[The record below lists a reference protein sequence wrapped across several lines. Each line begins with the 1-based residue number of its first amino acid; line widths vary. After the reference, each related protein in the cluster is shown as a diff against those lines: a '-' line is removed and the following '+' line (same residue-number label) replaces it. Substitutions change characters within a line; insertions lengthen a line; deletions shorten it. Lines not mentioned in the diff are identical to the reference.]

1 MWNRGRHGK
10 PGRPKG
16 EAAYKKTPIPPMG
29 REPKASAV
37 PPMFDAIFCILWPL
51 CMAGVRRSFGRS
63 LMCPLGSCLGR
74 SPGQALSV
82 WTPSLQTGGF
92 CLLLLLHGGIQKQ
105 YGTKGE
111 DCQEKKPHTGLKKR
125 GAAAGGHPGAS
136 RIRGLGGAVRAAG
149 TPAGGGAPPQRS
161 GPRPERCA
169 PHRRIPFAP
178 GSGGQEAACPRF
190 PQKKPRHFHA
200 GAAGHSI
207 ISGMPSPS
215 MSR

>member
-1 MWNRGRHGK
+1 
-10 PGRPKG
+10 
-16 EAAYKKTPIPPMG
+16 MG

-74 SPGQALSV
+74 SPGRALSV

-111 DCQEKKPHTGLKKR
+111 DCQEKAAYGAEKAWGRCWRAPR
-125 GAAAGGHPGAS
+125 GEPS
-136 RIRGLGGAVRAAG
+136 YTGLGGRSACRRHACGGHRPPAAFRPSDG
-149 TPAGGGAPPQRS
+149 T
-161 GPRPERCA
+161 CA

>member
-74 SPGQALSV
+74 SPGRALSV

-111 DCQEKKPHTGLKKR
+111 DCQEKAAYGAEKAWGRCWRAPR
-125 GAAAGGHPGAS
+125 GEPYT
-136 RIRGLGGAVRAAG
+136 GLGGRSACRRHAC
-149 TPAGGGAPPQRS
+149 GGHRPPQRS
-161 GPRPERCA
+161 GPRTEPA
-169 PHRRIPFAP
+169 PPHRRIPFAP

-200 GAAGHSI
+200 EAAGHSI

>member
-74 SPGQALSV
+74 SPGRALSV

-111 DCQEKKPHTGLKKR
+111 DCQEKAAY
-125 GAAAGGHPGAS
+125 GAEKAWGRCWRAPGAG

-149 TPAGGGAPPQRS
+149 TPAGGGAPRS
-161 GPRPERCA
+161 VPVPRRNLRPPTGVSPLLPA
-169 PHRRIPFAP
+169 AAGRRRRAP
-178 GSGGQEAACPRF
+178 GFRKKSPGTFMPEPRVT
-190 PQKKPRHFHA
+190 P
-200 GAAGHSI
+200 
-207 ISGMPSPS
+207 
-215 MSR
+215 

>member
-74 SPGQALSV
+74 SPGRALSV

-125 GAAAGGHPGAS
+125 GAAAGGCSGAS

-149 TPAGGGAPPQRS
+149 PPAGGGVPPQRS
-161 GPRPERCA
+161 GPRPEPA
-169 PHRRIPFAP
+169 PPTGVSPLLPAAAGRRRRAP
-178 GSGGQEAACPRF
+178 GFRKKSPGTFMPEPRVT
-190 PQKKPRHFHA
+190 P
-200 GAAGHSI
+200 
-207 ISGMPSPS
+207 
-215 MSR
+215 

>member
-74 SPGQALSV
+74 SPGRALSV

-111 DCQEKKPHTGLKKR
+111 DCQEKAAYGAEKAWGRCWRAPR
-125 GAAAGGHPGAS
+125 GEPYT
-136 RIRGLGGAVRAAG
+136 GLGGAVRAAG
-149 TPAGGGAPPQRS
+149 TPAGGRCPPQRS
-161 GPRPERCA
+161 GPRPEPA
-169 PHRRIPFAP
+169 PPTGVSPLLPAAAGRRRRAP
-178 GSGGQEAACPRF
+178 GFRKKSPGTFMPEPRVT
-190 PQKKPRHFHA
+190 P
-200 GAAGHSI
+200 
-207 ISGMPSPS
+207 
-215 MSR
+215 

>member
-111 DCQEKKPHTGLKKR
+111 DCQEKAAYGAEKAWGRCWRAPRGEPYTGLGGR
-125 GAAAGGHPGAS
+125 TAPPTGVSPLLPAAAG
-136 RIRGLGGAVRAAG
+136 
-149 TPAGGGAPPQRS
+149 
-161 GPRPERCA
+161 
-169 PHRRIPFAP
+169 RRRRAP
-178 GSGGQEAACPRF
+178 GFR
-190 PQKKPRHFHA
+190 KK
-200 GAAGHSI
+200 
-207 ISGMPSPS
+207 SPS
-215 MSR
+215 TFMPEPRVTP

>member
-74 SPGQALSV
+74 SPGRALSV

-105 YGTKGE
+105 YGTKWE
-111 DCQEKKPHTGLKKR
+111 DCQEKAAYGAEKAWGRCWRAPR
-125 GAAAGGHPGAS
+125 GEPYP
-136 RIRGLGGAVRAAG
+136 GLGGRSACRRHAC
-149 TPAGGGAPPQRS
+149 GGRCPPQRS
-161 GPRPERCA
+161 GPRTEPA
-169 PHRRIPFAP
+169 PPTGVSPLLPAAAGRRRRAP
-178 GSGGQEAACPRF
+178 GFRKKSPGTFMPEPRVT
-190 PQKKPRHFHA
+190 P
-200 GAAGHSI
+200 
-207 ISGMPSPS
+207 
-215 MSR
+215 

>member
-74 SPGQALSV
+74 SPGRALSV

-111 DCQEKKPHTGLKKR
+111 DCQEKAAYGAEKAWGRCWRAPR
-125 GAAAGGHPGAS
+125 GEPYT
-136 RIRGLGGAVRAAG
+136 GLGGRSACRRHACG
-149 TPAGGGAPPQRS
+149 GPAGPRSVPAQSRNVRPPAANM
-161 GPRPERCA
+161 GKILLHRPGCA
-169 PHRRIPFAP
+169 GKNFAKI
-178 GSGGQEAACPRF
+178 
-190 PQKKPRHFHA
+190 QKRVLTNPSYCI
-200 GAAGHSI
+200 SI
-207 ISGMPSPS
+207 LVQ
-215 MSR
+215 

>member
-74 SPGQALSV
+74 SPGRALSV

-111 DCQEKKPHTGLKKR
+111 DCQEKAAYGAEKAWGRCWRAPRGELYTGFGGR
-125 GAAAGGHPGAS
+125 SACRRHACGGRCPPAAFRSPD
-136 RIRGLGGAVRAAG
+136 G
-149 TPAGGGAPPQRS
+149 T
-161 GPRPERCA
+161 CA